1 MHQKNLDVMT
11 DVFLRKL
18 LIFLQMFGM
27 LSCEVLDNDPEIHV
41 TDKGDSTYI
50 ALNEVAH
57 LLSAVPLNN
66 DQLQEVHDAV
76 TSSSGNGYDEE
87 YTMKNLFADPG
98 SGVGDTLQT
107 RSSGSYRNPMRE
119 IIGEYLRNHATVRS
133 SGEMTLWE
141 EVGPDRYMEMLEG
154 SDVQI
159 YWPYSE
165 SWDGVSQPLIT
176 FDPGYDTDFNYGYEV
191 LYNDDGSRTI
201 REVEVDEEVARS
213 RPVWVVNRNS
223 DAGYTSLEMMRR
235 QDPSWGEGGG
245 TIIVKPLGA
254 VTRSDKPLKTLLLKN
269 FVMKRQYD
277 SWFAGASEFFVKIG
291 SIEDFKAE
299 TEKDLLEYSPT
310 VTDFMIVVKRDQVG
324 VPQPFNAVLVSDW
337 TEQLTH
343 CAFMIMEDDGGTLT
357 KWDCSAVVKINSKS
371 YGVDISI
378 PVHKR
383 DDIVWRGQLTR
394 RWIEANSDLTGH
406 FGDVDLTFEVL
417 EN

>member
-1 MHQKNLDVMT
+1 MKDILLRMS
-11 DVFLRKL
+11 FLIL
-18 LIFLQMFGM
+18 PIACM

-41 TDKGDSTYI
+41 TDKGDSTYV
-50 ALNEVAH
+50 ALDEVAH
-57 LLSAVPLNN
+57 LLSAIPLHTA
-66 DQLQEVHDAV
+66 QIQEVHDAV

-98 SGVGDTLQT
+98 SGVGEDAQT
-107 RSSGSYRNPMRE
+107 RSSHSYQNPIRE
-119 IIGEYLRNHATVRS
+119 VIDEYLRGLTKVKSDGNQLA
-133 SGEMTLWE
+133 WE
-141 EVGPDRYMEMLEG
+141 VVEPDKYLEMLEE

-165 SWDGVSQPLIT
+165 KWDGMSSPLIT

-191 LYNDDGSRTI
+191 LCNDDGSRTV
-201 REVEVDEEVARS
+201 REVEVDEEVAKA

-245 TIIVKPLGA
+245 TIIVKPSGS
-254 VTRSDKPLKTLLLKN
+254 VTRSDKPLKTLLLKD
-269 FVMKRQYD
+269 FIMKRQYD

-291 SIEDFKAE
+291 SIEDFTAE
-299 TEKDLLEYSPT
+299 TEEEILQYSPT
-310 VTDFMIVVKRDQVG
+310 VTDFMIVVRRDQVG

-371 YGVDISI
+371 YGIDISI

-383 DDIVWRGQLTR
+383 DDIVWRGQLAR
-394 RWIEANSDLTGH
+394 RWIEANSDVTGH
-406 FGDVDLTFEVL
+406 FGDVDLTFEVSDGQRQ
-417 EN
+417 

>member
-1 MHQKNLDVMT
+1 M
-11 DVFLRKL
+11 
-18 LIFLQMFGM
+18 G
-27 LSCEVLDNDPEIHV
+27 
-41 TDKGDSTYI
+41 
-50 ALNEVAH
+50 
-57 LLSAVPLNN
+57 
-66 DQLQEVHDAV
+66 
-76 TSSSGNGYDEE
+76 
-87 YTMKNLFADPG
+87 
-98 SGVGDTLQT
+98 
-107 RSSGSYRNPMRE
+107 
-119 IIGEYLRNHATVRS
+119 
-133 SGEMTLWE
+133 

-165 SWDGVSQPLIT
+165 SWDGISQPLIT

-371 YGVDISI
+371 YGIDISI